1 MSRENMGNIGERYKD
16 KLTEDADWRDGINAF
31 RDETTKR
38 MLDLFRQIN
47 ELELIIEE
55 LANTTKSRSEEG

>member
-1 MSRENMGNIGERYKD
+1 MSLQERMKD
-16 KLTEDADWRDGINAF
+16 DADWKDGMNAF
-31 RDETTKR
+31 REETTKR

-55 LANTTKSRSEEG
+55 LTNNNQPE